1 MAPRDDPD
9 IMMSTPALIDPVRR
23 RMVATAAAVLG
34 AAALTMLAPT
44 AGPSLDGELRIVGS
58 RSMRQPVEGWLEI
71 LRRRHPEVRAST
83 ALYGSGLAAGG
94 LADDSIDV
102 APLSRKLVSSERAM
116 IPDGY
121 QPVAIRVGAR
131 REFGDSSATPVYLY
145 IALGA
150 DRRPEPAAVEFARI
164 AVSAE
169 GQSLIASD
177 GFEELSAEQ
186 RDDARAYIARLL
198 TNKKQG
204 EE

>member
-1 MAPRDDPD
+1 M
-9 IMMSTPALIDPVRR
+9 ILNPALLDPVRR
-23 RMVATAAAVLG
+23 RMVTTAAAVL
-34 AAALTMLAPT
+34 AAAGLSMLAP
-44 AGPSLDGELRIVGS
+44 ASGPSLDGELRIVGS

-94 LADDSIDV
+94 LADDSVDV

-116 IPDGY
+116 IPQGAE
-121 QPVAIRVGAR
+121 PVAIHVGGHRDRA
-131 REFGDSSATPVYLY
+131 GAGVNPVYLY

-150 DRRPEPAAVEFARI
+150 DGRAEPAAVELARI

-177 GFEELSAEQ
+177 GFEELSSEQ
-186 RDDARAYIARLL
+186 RDDARSHIARLP
-198 TNKKQG
+198 TTPVKKKG